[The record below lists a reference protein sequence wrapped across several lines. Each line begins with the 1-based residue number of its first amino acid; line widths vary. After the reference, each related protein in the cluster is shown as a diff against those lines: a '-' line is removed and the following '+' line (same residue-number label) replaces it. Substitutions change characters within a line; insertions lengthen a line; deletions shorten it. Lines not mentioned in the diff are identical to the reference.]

1 MTSPSPTTYM
11 PTALVELGVT
21 RDGLS
26 QVRREWPVANPKA
39 IIVLVHG
46 LNEHS
51 GRYEHM
57 AQHLNNA
64 GFGVVS
70 FDHRGHGQ
78 SGGKRSWLAHFD
90 DFLDDVQDHLEVA
103 SQVGIPVVLC
113 GHSMGALA
121 SIRYAVSDR
130 PQPDLLVLSGP
141 PILGLSDQ
149 ASIEKAPGLLAPL
162 AGSVSIP
169 SPLPTEVLSHDQ
181 AVCDA
186 YDADLLV
193 NKSTTFD
200 LLNAMQQAQGVVRA
214 DIGNIGVPTLAMAG
228 SDDELVPPKSTR
240 FLEGRKDIDV
250 VIHEGLRH
258 EIYNELNWQ
267 EIVDQVATWIDAH
280 LPQS

>member
-1 MTSPSPTTYM
+1 MTSPSPTTYS
-11 PTALVELGVT
+11 PTAVVELGVT

-39 IIVLVHG
+39 IVLLVHG

-57 AQHLNNA
+57 AQYLNDA
-64 GFGVVS
+64 GYGVVA

-90 DFLDDVQDHLEVA
+90 DFLDDVQDHLEV
-103 SQVGIPVVLC
+103 VGHVDVPVVLC
-113 GHSMGALA
+113 GHSMGALV

-130 PQPDLLVLSGP
+130 PQPDLLILSGP

-149 ASIEKAPGLLAPL
+149 AAIEKAPGLLAPL
-162 AGSVSIP
+162 AGGVSVS
-169 SPLPTEVLSHDQ
+169 SPLPTEVLTHDQ

-186 YDADLLV
+186 YEADLLV

-200 LLNAMQQAQGVVRA
+200 MLNCMQQAQGVVRE
-214 DIGNIGVPTLAMAG
+214 DINKIRVPTLAMAG
-228 SDDELVPPKSTR
+228 GADELVPPKSTR
-240 FLEGRKDIDV
+240 FLEGRQGIDV
-250 VIHEGLRH
+250 VIHDHLRH
-258 EIYNELNWQ
+258 EIFNELNWQ
-267 EIVDQVATWIDAH
+267 EIADQVIAWMDDQLTD
-280 LPQS
+280 